1 MRKVQL
7 HNGRSASA
15 GADLPVCDVSTLEK
29 PLRVGEL
36 ARRTGKTVR
45 ALHLYEE
52 LDLLHPVHRSKG
64 GFRLYAPSSVARVQW
79 IGKLQDAGFSLNQ
92 LQEFLHAVG
101 PASPQSAASSGSF
114 TPPSAASAMRRV
126 RDVFAE
132 RLAEIRAQIGRL
144 SQLEGDLVESL
155 EYLEACRSCESV
167 EHRGCGSCGQPAHV
181 GKTQPLL
188 VAGIQRG

>member
-1 MRKVQL
+1 MGEVEL
-7 HNGRSASA
+7 HSSIATGTTHGSAA
-15 GADLPVCDVSTLEK
+15 GGACTLEK

-52 LDLLHPVHRSKG
+52 MGLVRPVHRSKG

-79 IGKLQDAGFSLNQ
+79 IGKLKDAGFSL
-92 LQEFLHAVG
+92 LEVRDFLHTVG
-101 PASPQSAASSGSF
+101 PEGMTEAKTAA
-114 TPPSAASAMRRV
+114 TAMRRV

-132 RLAEIRAQIGRL
+132 RLGEIRTQISRL
-144 SQLEGDLVESL
+144 VQLEGDLVESL
-155 EYLEACRSCESV
+155 EYLEACRTCERT
-167 EHRGCGSCGQPAHV
+167 EQHGCGTCCEPAHA
-181 GKTQPLL
+181 GKAQPLL

>member
-1 MRKVQL
+1 MSEVTL
-7 HNGRSASA
+7 HSSIATGATTPGSTA
-15 GADLPVCDVSTLEK
+15 GACTLEK

-52 LDLLHPVHRSKG
+52 MGLVRPVHRSKG

-79 IGKLQDAGFSLNQ
+79 IGKLKEAGFSL
-92 LQEFLHAVG
+92 LEVRDFLHAVG
-101 PASPQSAASSGSF
+101 PDGVIAESTTAA
-114 TPPSAASAMRRV
+114 TAMRRV

-132 RLAEIRAQIGRL
+132 RLGEIRTQISRL
-144 SQLEGDLVESL
+144 VQLEGDLVESL
-155 EYLEACRSCESV
+155 EYLEACRSCERT
-167 EHRGCGSCGQPAHV
+167 EHHGCGTCGEPAHV
-181 GKTQPLL
+181 GKAQPLL